1 MRVSELVSALSVFT
15 KCPPG
20 VPLLHLPFTL
30 LVCSLQVRVSLNV
43 FNLPTIAAAHIHG
56 GPNGF
61 AASVPVLATISNST
75 SYNKG
80 IFVIPSTECWALLS
94 GNAYINIHTIANPG
108 G

>member
-1 MRVSELVSALSVFT
+1 MSQHVSALSVFA
-15 KCPPG
+15 KFPPG
-20 VPLLHLPFTL
+20 VPLLHLPYTL

-61 AASVPVLATISNST
+61 AANVPVLATISNST